1 MKILIYCN
9 RQKDPQFLY
18 ASELRR
24 AFSERG
30 VYSDIIEGD
39 IQPPHKDYSAI
50 FVIGG
55 DGTLLRR
62 TELAN
67 TMRLPLIGI
76 NAGKLGFLTEFERSE
91 LLDAVNLFLD
101 GQLIEDKRSTLI
113 ARFRDKNFYALN
125 DITLQRIYMDSRG
138 KTVSADVYID
148 GNKINTVRGDGVIV
162 ATPTGSTAY
171 SLSAGGAILCPDI
184 NAFSVIPLSAHYFTL
199 RQVVFSAES
208 ECVLELSGG
217 LTGGLL
223 ADGNLV
229 AEIKQG
235 ESVKIFA
242 APEPTVF
249 LRRKNFNFFQRL
261 SHKFTDRA
269 EGK

>member
-1 MKILIYCN
+1 MDISSERVEMINARKLPLESSKNILPKRNLIYSLYRCN
-9 RQKDPQFLY
+9 
-18 ASELRR
+18 
-24 AFSERG
+24 
-30 VYSDIIEGD
+30 
-39 IQPPHKDYSAI
+39 
-50 FVIGG
+50 GG
-55 DGTLLRR
+55 LSG
-62 TELAN
+62 
-67 TMRLPLIGI
+67 
-76 NAGKLGFLTEFERSE
+76 RS
-91 LLDAVNLFLD
+91 F
-101 GQLIEDKRSTLI
+101 
-113 ARFRDKNFYALN
+113 F
-125 DITLQRIYMDSRG
+125 
-138 KTVSADVYID
+138 
-148 GNKINTVRGDGVIV
+148 IV

-208 ECVLELSGG
+208 ECLLELSGG

-235 ESVKIFA
+235 ESVKVFA